1 MSRKHALKFPHLV
14 EKAGQLYLELHSTRK
29 VADELGID
37 KHTCWSY
44 IKRAGVDTSA
54 RNAHLIAST
63 KRKKVVD
70 GIVFYWSEHGYYRG
84 TTAPGKREPLTSYMY
99 RKMYGTEKPKWL
111 TVMFKDGDR
120 ENYAPE
126 NLEFVSAS
134 ECAKVRTAERL
145 EDCLKC
151 LEKGR
156 ETRKKLYEEKP
167 YLKQVHAKRSWITRR
182 RNDPEGAWVEK
193 CQATKKANAE
203 ERGYWFS
210 PEAIENLRKSHI
222 GNTKEVVMMKKMK
235 REQEAVMAKLGMK
248 FKRTA

>member
-1 MSRKHALKFPHLV
+1 MANKLRYPHLV
-14 EKAGQLYLELHSTRK
+14 DKAARLYLELGSTRK
-29 VADELGID
+29 VADELGLD
-37 KHTCWSY
+37 PTTCWSY
-44 IKRAGVDTSA
+44 IKRSGIDMSA
-54 RNAHLIAST
+54 KNVSKIASKNKT
-63 KRKKVVD
+63 LVVD
-70 GIVFYWSEHGYYRG
+70 GITFYWSKKGYYRG
-84 TTAPGKREPLTSYMY
+84 VTAPGRREMLSSYMY

-167 YLKQVHAKRSWITRR
+167 YLKQLHAKRSWITRR

-222 GNTKEVVMMKKMK
+222 GNTKEVVMMKKRK